1 MLTSTTKTRQA
12 RPTRRG
18 RRGGRGMLAVLV
30 LMVSL
35 SAGLAGNALGAGSA
49 TGLVSGTYTA
59 VDFGTTECAALDDVQ
74 LHCSTSGFRFRYE
87 GDLVGE
93 SISSFDQVINCAT
106 GRTYGHGVETFSG
119 SVRGGRPGTLTWR
132 LVFTAEFDCETFFPS
147 SLRVLGVVTKS
158 TGGLASMR
166 GGLHFDDT
174 SYRGVLS

>member
-1 MLTSTTKTRQA
+1 MLTSTTEA
-12 RPTRRG
+12 RGARLTRR
-18 RRGGRGMLAVLV
+18 RRGGRGTLAALV
-30 LMVSL
+30 LAVSL
-35 SAGLAGNALGAGSA
+35 SAWLVGNALGATPAS
-49 TGLVSGTYTA
+49 GLVSGTYTA

-74 LHCSTSGFRFRYE
+74 LHCSTSGFRSRYE

-93 SISSFDQVINCAT
+93 SIASFDQVINCAT

-132 LVFTAEFDCETFFPS
+132 LVLTAEFDCETFFPS
-147 SLRVLGVVTKS
+147 NLRILGVVTKS

-174 SYRGVLS
+174 SYRGVLG

>member
-1 MLTSTTKTRQA
+1 
-12 RPTRRG
+12 
-18 RRGGRGMLAVLV
+18 MLAALV
-30 LMVSL
+30 LTVSL
-35 SAGLAGNALGAGSA
+35 SAGLAGNALGAAPAS
-49 TGLVSGTYTA
+49 GLVSGTYTA

-74 LHCSTSGFRFRYE
+74 LHCSTSGFRSRYE

-93 SISSFDQVINCAT
+93 SIASFDQVINCAT

-147 SLRVLGVVTKS
+147 SLRILGVVTKS

-166 GGLHFDDT
+166 GGLLFDDT
-174 SYRGVLS
+174 SYRGILS